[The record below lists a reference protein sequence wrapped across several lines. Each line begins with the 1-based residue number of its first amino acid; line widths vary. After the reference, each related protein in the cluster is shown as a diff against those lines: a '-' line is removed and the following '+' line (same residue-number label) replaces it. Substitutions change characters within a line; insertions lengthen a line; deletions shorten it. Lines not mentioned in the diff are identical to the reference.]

1 MFVGKRKKNGY
12 GAGALLNLLHAVL
25 QYSDPLI
32 LEYSDLTAQCANT
45 TVLLRRGS
53 RVPTYVDFVA
63 AKLDKHAIME
73 LGFDAEEADSLVP
86 LARGPTLVGA
96 TVHKQLVA
104 FGRKVLCSSLCC

>member
-25 QYSDPLI
+25 QYSDPTLKSALI
-32 LEYSDLTAQCANT
+32 LEYSDLTAQCANAI
-45 TVLLRRGS
+45 VLLRRGS

-86 LARGPTLVGA
+86 LAIALEGQ
-96 TVHKQLVA
+96 H
-104 FGRKVLCSSLCC
+104 